1 MGTEVVARRNTLPAQ
16 RKKEIAGDVIGAFES
31 ETVAVFLATAPRR
44 EHIVILSLCGFL
56 LLCVILGFIVHLDI
70 VVSGT
75 GVVSPVSGQI
85 YVSPF
90 NTGIIKK
97 VNVRPGDFVKKGQSL
112 ATLDP
117 TFTQADLT
125 QLQEHLASDEATVAR
140 EEAEVSDRPFAV
152 SNTDHVWT
160 LQQGIYLKRQGDY
173 WGNVHNFDNQISA
186 TEALVAQY
194 DSDTRKYTDRLKI
207 ASNVE
212 HIYQPM
218 LDKGYVSQL
227 QLMAATDSR
236 TEMSRLLAD
245 ATQQAESN
253 RATVLA
259 LKSQREAYIQKWHSD
274 TGAQLILDKN
284 DLDTTRDSL
293 TKAQKNED
301 LVSLDA
307 PEDSIVIA
315 VGKVSPGSTYA
326 GGGQDAIGVT
336 SQPLFTLMPINAPLF
351 ADIMVQ
357 TNDAGFVRPG
367 QSVNLLLDAYRFTEY
382 GMVKGLVESVSEN
395 SFTTDQNNTPVV
407 PYFKVHVKITEVKLH
422 HVPQSFRLLPGHTL
436 TGDVLVGRR
445 TIMSYIVE
453 GIMRQTSTAMR
464 EP

>member
-1 MGTEVVARRNTLPAQ
+1 MGTEIVARGNTLPAH
-16 RKKEIAGDVIGAFES
+16 RKKDIAGEVIGAFES
-31 ETVAVFLATAPRR
+31 ETVAVFLNTAPRR
-44 EHIVILSLCGFL
+44 EHVVVLALCGFL
-56 LLCVILGFIVHLDI
+56 LLCVILGFIVNLDI

-75 GVVSPVSGQI
+75 GIISPVAGQI
-85 YVSPF
+85 YVSPY

-97 VNVRPGDFVKKGQSL
+97 VNVKAGDFIKKGEPL

-117 TFTQADLT
+117 TITQANLL

-140 EEAEVSDRPFAV
+140 EEAEVAQRPFV
-152 SNTDHVWT
+152 FTSQEHVWK
-160 LQQGIYLKRQGDY
+160 LQQEIYTKRQGEFWAQVHDY
-173 WGNVHNFDNQISA
+173 DEQIRSTQA
-186 TEALVAQY
+186 VVEQY
-194 DSDTRKYTDRLKI
+194 ESDTRKYTERLKI
-207 ASNVE
+207 ATDVE

-218 LDKGYVSQL
+218 LDKGYVSEL
-227 QLMAATDSR
+227 QLLSATDAR

-245 ATQQAESN
+245 AIQQAEQN
-253 RATVLA
+253 KATVQA
-259 LKSQREAYIQKWHSD
+259 LTQQREEYIQQWYAE

-293 TKAQKNED
+293 TIAQKYQD

-307 PEDSIVIA
+307 PEDAIVVA

-326 GGGQDAIGVT
+326 GGGQDAIGT
-336 SQPLFTLMPINAPLF
+336 TAMPLFTLMPVNAPLF

-357 TNDAGFVRPG
+357 TNDAGFVKAG
-367 QSVNLLLDAYRFTEY
+367 QPVNLLLDAYRFTEY
-382 GMVKGLVESVSEN
+382 GMVKGLVESMSEN
-395 SFTTDQNNTPVV
+395 SFTADVNNTPVP

-422 HVPQSFRLLPGHTL
+422 HVPKSFRLLPGHTL

-453 GIMRQTSTAMR
+453 GILRQTSTAMR